1 MCHHSLVETASYDL
15 DNLINS
21 VLKKISNVH
30 LPHEAEVGPVLDE
43 VSVGVDEVLLRGPAG
58 SDA

>member
-1 MCHHSLVETASYDL
+1 MCHHCLVETASYDL

-43 VSVGVDEVLLRGPAG
+43 VSVGIDGVWLRGPAG
-58 SDA
+58 SGA